1 MCLMVSSSHSSSLK
15 TCLSQAIR
23 EHLRPYL
30 ASLKDTTLKGNLY
43 ALVLE
48 QVEKPL
54 LEEVMALT
62 KGNQSLAAEVLG
74 INRNTLRKKL
84 KDLNLL

>member
-1 MCLMVSSSHSSSLK
+1 MAHTSDSFSLG
-15 TCLSQAIR
+15 TCLSQTIR
-23 EHLRPYL
+23 EHLQPYL
-30 ASLKDTTLKGNLY
+30 ASLKHTTLKGNLY

-54 LEEVMALT
+54 LEEVMVLT
-62 KGNQSLAAEVLG
+62 QGNQSLAAEVLG